1 MNTQDLL
8 CQSNPLVDTF
18 SFLLLT
24 VPGFRVSDALT
35 KEHLK
40 AFLTPRQE
48 GCRFPQREQTPLH
61 VKDWMTVHNLTERAL
76 QLQRSYFFTVKQ
88 QWVSWFS
95 SFVRFF
101 FPLQ

>member
-24 VPGFRVSDALT
+24 VPRFRVSDALT

-48 GCRFPQREQTPLH
+48 GCRFPQREQTTLH

-76 QLQRSYFFTVKQ
+76 
-88 QWVSWFS
+88 
-95 SFVRFF
+95 
-101 FPLQ
+101 